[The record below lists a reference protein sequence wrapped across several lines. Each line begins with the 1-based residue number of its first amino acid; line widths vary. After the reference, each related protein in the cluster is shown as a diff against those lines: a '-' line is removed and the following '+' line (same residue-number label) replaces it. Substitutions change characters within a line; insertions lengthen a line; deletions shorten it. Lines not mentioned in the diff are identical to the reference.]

1 MSKMENFQ
9 LVSGALYLKVKKA
22 DSKDQSTK
30 RKIRVVQKSK
40 IIVITSSMK
49 LTPLILITC
58 LMIRIS
64 QTNSDTIFLQMKTK
78 KGRSLF
84 IQLLY
89 LETNIF
95 VILL

>member
-95 VILL
+95 VIS

>member
-1 MSKMENFQ
+1 MSKTENFQ

-30 RKIRVVQKSK
+30 RKKRVVQESK
-40 IIVITSSMK
+40 IIAITSSMK

-95 VILL
+95 VIS